1 MCKGRILA
9 EDALIS
15 SSRILVRVIIS
26 VSYQA
31 ELGSSTS
38 PNPKPSTHGRTL
50 AAEEGGLYEAT
61 LRDYR
66 RKALT
71 IFIWAGFA
79 VLTIWATKPIWN
91 YAIFGFNPILDDLL
105 SITCF

>member
-1 MCKGRILA
+1 MGAAMFIGGWMLKRFGQNDR
-9 EDALIS
+9 E
-15 SSRILVRVIIS
+15 
-26 VSYQA
+26 
-31 ELGSSTS
+31 
-38 PNPKPSTHGRTL
+38 RTL
-50 AAEEGGLYEAT
+50 AAEEGGLCEAT

-79 VLTIWATKPIWN
+79 VLTIWTTKPIWN

-105 SITCF
+105 PITCF

>member
-1 MCKGRILA
+1 MFIGGWMLKRFGQNDR
-9 EDALIS
+9 E
-15 SSRILVRVIIS
+15 
-26 VSYQA
+26 
-31 ELGSSTS
+31 
-38 PNPKPSTHGRTL
+38 RTL

-71 IFIWAGFA
+71 ISIWAGFA
-79 VLTIWATKPIWN
+79 VLTIWAAKPIWN

-105 SITCF
+105 SITCS

>member
-1 MCKGRILA
+1 MGAAMFIGGWMLKRFGQNDR
-9 EDALIS
+9 E
-15 SSRILVRVIIS
+15 
-26 VSYQA
+26 
-31 ELGSSTS
+31 
-38 PNPKPSTHGRTL
+38 RTL

-71 IFIWAGFA
+71 ISIWAGFA
-79 VLTIWATKPIWN
+79 VLTIWAAKPIWN

-105 SITCF
+105 SITCS